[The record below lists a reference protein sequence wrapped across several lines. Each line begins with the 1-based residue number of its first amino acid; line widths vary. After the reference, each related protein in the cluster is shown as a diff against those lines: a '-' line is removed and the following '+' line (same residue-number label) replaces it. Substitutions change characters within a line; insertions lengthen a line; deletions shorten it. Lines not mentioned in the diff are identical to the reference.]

1 MFQAKITRE
10 DHRLGSWSRATRVPD
25 PRLAPLLAREHIG
38 VSHETT
44 EFESWL
50 EPPQPLATLI
60 ISLEDPLRT
69 ERGTLPQAWIAG
81 LDDRP
86 EVVATG
92 GRHTELDLKL
102 TAVGAHVLCGMPLH
116 GLTGQIVPLD
126 EVFGRG
132 ARTLAEQLSEAS
144 DWDRRFDLLERLLLG
159 RLEAAAY
166 PDPFVV
172 EAVSRL
178 RASEGRLRIG
188 RLAADLR
195 VSRRHLTTRFRAQ
208 IGLPPKT
215 FARLLRFEAVR
226 RLIAEQ
232 PESWADVAARCGYAD
247 QAHLNR
253 EFRELGGTTP
263 GGFLARQLPQF
274 GTVGDGITFVQD
286 TGGRTA

>member
-195 VSRRHLTTRFRAQ
+195 VSRRHLDDPVPCPDRAAAKDLRAAAPLRS
-208 IGLPPKT
+208 GPP
-215 FARLLRFEAVR
+215 ADR
-226 RLIAEQ
+226 R
-232 PESWADVAARCGYAD
+232 AA
-247 QAHLNR
+247 
-253 EFRELGGTTP
+253 RELGRRRRPLRLCRP
-263 GGFLARQLPQF
+263 GASEPRVP
-274 GTVGDGITFVQD
+274 
-286 TGGRTA
+286 